1 MHVICGGA
9 RVHLTYDPQWMV
21 HTTYTLCTLEDHN
34 FVDPDPACDACAQ
47 VHLIYD
53 LQLMMA
59 GKRFQTSP
67 DEYISSALS
76 IFLDIVNIFLMILTL
91 LGGTGCNN

>member
-1 MHVICGGA
+1 MYVIIGFVGA
-9 RVHLTYDPQWMV
+9 LLFSVSSLP
-21 HTTYTLCTLEDHN
+21 LCS
-34 FVDPDPACDACAQ
+34 ACFISGPHCLHAGMNAQ

-59 GKRFQTSP
+59 GKKYQVSP

-76 IFLDIVNIFLMILTL
+76 IFLDIVNIFLMILTI
-91 LGGTGCNN
+91 LGGSGFNS

>member
-1 MHVICGGA
+1 V
-9 RVHLTYDPQWMV
+9 
-21 HTTYTLCTLEDHN
+21 
-34 FVDPDPACDACAQ
+34 Q

-59 GKRFQTSP
+59 GKKYQVSP

-76 IFLDIVNIFLMILTL
+76 IFLDIVNIFLMILTIF
-91 LGGTGCNN
+91 GGSGLNN

>member
-1 MHVICGGA
+1 MNPA
-9 RVHLTYDPQWMV
+9 TA
-21 HTTYTLCTLEDHN
+21 TTQRPERCSWL
-34 FVDPDPACDACAQ
+34 FSQ

-91 LGGTGCNN
+91 LGGAGCNN

>member
-1 MHVICGGA
+1 
-9 RVHLTYDPQWMV
+9 
-21 HTTYTLCTLEDHN
+21 
-34 FVDPDPACDACAQ
+34 
-47 VHLIYD
+47 
-53 LQLMMA
+53 MMA